1 MLLKHV
7 NDDKYFEWF
16 DNNKTYE
23 VHAVSRPCSYIHV
36 WKVKKALS
44 VNNATKIPIVIMLHI
59 VVCVRINCRNTL
71 NLV

>member
-1 MLLKHV
+1 MSMMINIL
-7 NDDKYFEWF
+7 NDLITIKL
-16 DNNKTYE
+16 
-23 VHAVSRPCSYIHV
+23 SRPCSYIHV

>member
-1 MLLKHV
+1 MSMMINILNDLITIKLMKFMQLADHV
-7 NDDKYFEWF
+7 A
-16 DNNKTYE
+16 T
-23 VHAVSRPCSYIHV
+23 RYIHV